1 MANYQVLPP
10 ITKSR
15 PLITETVLPAKD
27 PVLDGGLA
35 QNYTPDPVL
44 KQSYELDHGTHNPS
58 APVNVKGGHMMLK
71 RNPNRLSLSSDES
84 TLSHQILATHS
95 LAYEDFDV
103 KPVLAIVEDIF
114 RLSKPLTTSDHSLAP
129 IHGNQVQH
137 HSDTKED
144 KAYRGS
150 VLEDKAYHSSTL
162 GDNAYDSS
170 YRDLDIVK
178 ALAYSINK
186 ICSEIVCKCASGA
199 EAHSVTM
206 DFLRSLSNY
215 SWDAKVVITFAAF
228 AINFGEFWL
237 VVQHQT
243 KDPLAKN
250 VASLRDLPETMEQ
263 STDLRRKFESV
274 FELLSTALKVTH
286 CLIEFKELPSQYIAH
301 ESGEMA
307 AATAHIPAAVYWII
321 RSLLACASLL
331 LNRTGSVH
339 EYLTST
345 TESWDILNMAHKL
358 SVMLEHLQRQLKI
371 CKDIIGEFYLNTI
384 FSISQDTINGT
395 GSLPSTERKRGED
408 AYIAFKKL
416 MEAVHIDNMKV
427 FRAMIRA
434 RDDQKPLFHGSR
446 KINEKLEI
454 LRSKHVLLL
463 ITDLNIPHEELN
475 ILHSIYNQHPTRQEY
490 EVLWLP
496 IVEPSTTSVA
506 SFQDTDFHNLRN
518 LMPWHSVEHP
528 SFIEPVAVRYI
539 REVWNF
545 VHRPML
551 VVLDPQ
557 AKLSNLDALPMMWIW
572 GSNGFPFTKQ
582 RETALWAESTWN
594 LELLADAIDPRFT
607 DWTRD
612 NRIICLYGGEDTE
625 WVRRFTQSARAAA
638 ATMRIPLEMLY
649 VGKSNPKEKV
659 RRCHDVIER
668 EKLSHTF
675 PLDNYNDYI
684 WFFWTRLMSMLNSKK
699 RLGASVESDTVM
711 QEILNMLTFDGS
723 EVGWAIFSRG
733 NNEMMKGKGDVL
745 LPVLDNHAQWAYRVD
760 HPDKFVDVLDEET
773 RGVRTEHHCNRL
785 ILPGYAGQISERI
798 VCSECGKTMDQYV
811 MYRCCTD

>member
-10 ITKSR
+10 VTKSR
-15 PLITETVLPAKD
+15 PPITETAVPQKD
-27 PVLDGGLA
+27 PVLSGGLV
-35 QNYTPDPVL
+35 QNFTIDPSL
-44 KQSYELDHGTHNPS
+44 KQSHEQDHGTYNPLPVPRATVS
-58 APVNVKGGHMMLK
+58 AKGGQTMLK
-71 RNPNRLSLSSDES
+71 PNPNRLSLSSDES
-84 TLSHQILATHS
+84 ALSKKIVATHS
-95 LAYEDFDV
+95 LACEDFDV

-114 RLSKPLTTSDHSLAP
+114 RLAKPLTTTDQSIAP
-129 IHGNQVQH
+129 IQGTQVQRH
-137 HSDTKED
+137 FDTKED
-144 KAYRGS
+144 KAYYGS
-150 VLEDKAYHSSTL
+150 TLDDKMYLSSTLDDKAY
-162 GDNAYDSS
+162 DSA

-178 ALAYSINK
+178 ALAFPINK
-186 ICSEIVCKCASGA
+186 ICSEIVCKCAAGA

-206 DFLRSLSNY
+206 DFLRSLSY
-215 SWDAKVVITFAAF
+215 YPWDAKVVITFAAF
-228 AINFGEFWL
+228 AINYGEFWL
-237 VVQHQT
+237 VLQLQT

-250 VASLRDLPETMEQ
+250 IAILKDLPETMQQ
-263 STDLRRKFESV
+263 SPDLRKKFESV

-286 CLIEFKELPSQYIAH
+286 CLIEFKELPTQYISH
-301 ESGEMA
+301 ESAEMA
-307 AATAHIPAAVYWII
+307 AATAHIPSAAYWII

-331 LNRTGSVH
+331 LNLIGSGH

-345 TESWDILNMAHKL
+345 AESWEILNMAHKL
-358 SVMLEHLQRQLKI
+358 SVMLEHLQTQLKI
-371 CKDIIGEFYLNTI
+371 CKDLI
-384 FSISQDTINGT
+384 
-395 GSLPSTERKRGED
+395 ERKRGED

-427 FRAMIRA
+427 FKAMFRAKE
-434 RDDQKPLFHGSR
+434 DQKPLFHGLK
-446 KINEKLEI
+446 KINEKLDI

-463 ITDLNIPHEELN
+463 ITDLDIPHEELN

-496 IVEPSTTSVA
+496 IVDSSTSMA
-506 SFQDTDFHNLRN
+506 SLQDTEYRNLQN

-545 VHRPML
+545 THRPML

-582 RETALWAESTWN
+582 REMTLWAESTWN

-607 DWTRD
+607 DWIRD

-625 WVRRFTQSARAAA
+625 WIRRFTQSTRTAAA
-638 ATMRIPLEMLY
+638 AMRINLEMLY

-659 RRCHDVIER
+659 RRCHDVIAR

-675 PLDNYNDYI
+675 PLDSYNDYI

-699 RLGASVESDTVM
+699 RLGSSVDSDTVM

-723 EVGWAIFSRG
+723 EVGWAVFSRG
-733 NNEMMKGKGDVL
+733 NYELMKGNGDIL
-745 LPVLDNHAQWAYRVD
+745 LTVMDNHTQWAYRVD
-760 HPDKFVDVLDEET
+760 HADKFVGVLDEET
-773 RGVRTEHHCNRL
+773 RGVRTATEHHCNRL
-785 ILPGYAGQISERI
+785 ILPGYAGYVSERI

>member
-15 PLITETVLPAKD
+15 PLITETVLPSKD
-27 PVLDGGLA
+27 PVLHGGLV
-35 QNYTPDPVL
+35 QNFTIDPNL
-44 KQSYELDHGTHNPS
+44 KQSHEMDHDTYNALPVPR
-58 APVNVKGGHMMLK
+58 APVNVKGRQMMLK
-71 RNPNRLSLSSDES
+71 PNPNRLSLSSDES
-84 TLSHQILATHS
+84 ALSKQIVATHT
-95 LAYEDFDV
+95 LGYEDFDV

-114 RLSKPLTTSDHSLAP
+114 RLTKPLTTTDHSITP
-129 IHGNQVQH
+129 IQGNQVQH
-137 HSDTKED
+137 HFDTKED
-144 KAYRGS
+144 KAH
-150 VLEDKAYHSSTL
+150 HSSTL
-162 GDNAYDSS
+162 DDKRYHISMLDDNAYDSS
-170 YRDLDIVK
+170 YRDSDIVK
-178 ALAYSINK
+178 ALALPINK
-186 ICSEIVCKCASGA
+186 ICSEIVCKCAAGA

-206 DFLRSLSNY
+206 DFLKTLSNY
-215 SWDAKVVITFAAF
+215 SWDAKVVIVFAAF
-228 AINFGEFWL
+228 AINYGEFWL

-250 VASLRDLPETMEQ
+250 IASLKDLPETMQQ
-263 STDLRRKFESV
+263 STDLRKKFESV
-274 FELLSTALKVTH
+274 FKLLSTALEGTN
-286 CLIEFKELPSQYIAH
+286 CLIEFKELPSQYISH

-307 AATAHIPAAVYWII
+307 AATAHIPSTVYWII

-331 LNRTGSVH
+331 LNLTASGH
-339 EYLTST
+339 EYLTSNS
-345 TESWDILNMAHKL
+345 ESWDILNMAYKL
-358 SVMLEHLQRQLKI
+358 SVMLDHLQKQLKI
-371 CKDIIGEFYLNTI
+371 CKDLI
-384 FSISQDTINGT
+384 
-395 GSLPSTERKRGED
+395 ERKRGED

-427 FRAMIRA
+427 FRAMFRA
-434 RDDQKPLFHGSR
+434 REDQKPLFHGY
-446 KINEKLEI
+446 KKTNEKLEV

-463 ITDLNIPHEELN
+463 ITDLNIPREELN

-496 IVEPSTTSVA
+496 IVESSTSMA

-518 LMPWHSVEHP
+518 LMPWHSLEQP
-528 SFIEPVAVRYI
+528 SLIEPVAIRYI

-557 AKLSNLDALPMMWIW
+557 AKLSNIDALPMMWIW
-572 GSNGFPFTKQ
+572 GSNGFPFTKE
-582 RETALWAESTWN
+582 REMALWAESTWN

-607 DWTRD
+607 DWMRD
-612 NRIICLYGGEDTE
+612 NKFICLYGGEDIE
-625 WVRRFTQSARAAA
+625 WIRRFAQSTRAAA
-638 ATMRIPLEMLY
+638 NTLSIQLEMLY

-659 RRCHDVIER
+659 RRCHEVIER
-668 EKLSHTF
+668 ENISQTF
-675 PLDNYNDYI
+675 SRDTNNEDI

-699 RLGASVESDTVM
+699 QLGTSLESDVVM

-723 EVGWAIFSRG
+723 EMGWAVFSRG
-733 NNEMMKGKGDVL
+733 NNEMTKGKNQVL
-745 LPVLDNHAQWAYRVD
+745 LDVMNNHTQWTPRIENAD
-760 HPDKFVDVLDEET
+760 MFVSILDEEL

-785 ILPGYAGQISERI
+785 ILPGHAGYITERI

>member
-15 PLITETVLPAKD
+15 PLVTDTVLPPKD
-27 PVLDGGLA
+27 PVVSLGLV
-35 QNYTPDPVL
+35 QNFTNDPSL
-44 KQSYELDHGTHNPS
+44 KPSHELDHGSYNPFP
-58 APVNVKGGHMMLK
+58 APRAPANVKGGQMMLK
-71 RNPNRLSLSSDES
+71 PISSNRLSLSSDES
-84 TLSHQILATHS
+84 ALSKQILATHN

-114 RLSKPLTTSDHSLAP
+114 RLAKPLTTTDHSVTP
-129 IHGNQVQH
+129 IQGNQIQH
-137 HSDTKED
+137 HFDTKEN
-144 KAYRGS
+144 KAYHGS
-150 VLEDKAYHSSTL
+150 TLDDKTYHSSTL
-162 GDNAYDSS
+162 DDKAYESS

-178 ALAYSINK
+178 ALAFPINK
-186 ICSEIVCKCASGA
+186 ICSEIVCKCAAGA

-206 DFLRSLSNY
+206 DFLRSLANY

-228 AINFGEFWL
+228 AINYGEFWL

-243 KDPLAKN
+243 KDPLAKS
-250 VASLRDLPETMEQ
+250 VASLKDLPETM
-263 STDLRRKFESV
+263 SPDLRKKFESV
-274 FELLSTALKVTH
+274 SDLLSTALKVTL
-286 CLIEFKELPSQYIAH
+286 CLIEFKELPSQYISQ

-307 AATAHIPAAVYWII
+307 AATAHIPTAAYWII

-331 LNRTGSVH
+331 LNLIGSGH

-345 TESWDILNMAHKL
+345 AESWEILNMAHKL
-358 SVMLEHLQRQLKI
+358 SVMFEHLQTQLKI
-371 CKDIIGEFYLNTI
+371 CKDLI
-384 FSISQDTINGT
+384 D
-395 GSLPSTERKRGED
+395 RKKGED

-416 MEAVHIDNMKV
+416 MEAAHIDNMKV
-427 FRAMIRA
+427 FRAMFRA
-434 RDDQKPLFHGSR
+434 REDQKPLFHGYK
-446 KINEKLEI
+446 KINEKIEV

-496 IVEPSTTSVA
+496 IVDSSTSMA
-506 SFQDTDFHNLRN
+506 SFQDTEFQNLRN
-518 LMPWHSVEHP
+518 MMPWHSVEHP
-528 SFIEPVAVRYI
+528 SYIEPVVIRYI
-539 REVWNF
+539 RDVWNF

-572 GSNGFPFTKQ
+572 ASNGFPFTKQ
-582 RETALWAESTWN
+582 REMALWAESSWN
-594 LELLADAIDPRFT
+594 LELLADSIDPRFT
-607 DWTRD
+607 DWIRE
-612 NRIICLYGGEDTE
+612 NRIICLYGGEDVE
-625 WVRRFTQSARAAA
+625 WVRRFTQSTRAAA
-638 ATMRIPLEMLY
+638 AAMRIPLEMLY
-649 VGKSNPKEKV
+649 VGKSNPKDKV
-659 RRCHDVIER
+659 RRCHDVIDR

-699 RLGASVESDTVM
+699 RLGTSAESDTVM

-723 EVGWAIFSRG
+723 EVGWAVFSRG
-733 NNEMMKGKGDVL
+733 NYEMVKGKGDVL
-745 LPVLDNHAQWAYRVD
+745 LPVLDNHPQWAYRVD
-760 HPDKFVDVLDEET
+760 HVDKFVGVLDEET

-785 ILPGYAGQISERI
+785 ILPGHAGYVSEHI